1 MKRLIKFRGRRL
13 DSPMVYGDLI
23 HYQGYPYIRIKEG
36 GEWEVEPDSVAQFV
50 GYDRNGKEVYEG
62 DVIADDGGE
71 EFIATLVPMMI
82 GYDGRYYIITDE
94 MKLKE

>member
-1 MKRLIKFRGRRL
+1 MRR
-13 DSPMVYGDLI
+13 VI
-23 HYQGYPYIRIKEG
+23 
-36 GEWEVEPDSVAQFV
+36 AQFV
-50 GYDRNGKEVYEG
+50 GYDKTGKEVYEG

-94 MKLKE
+94 MKLKRCSYESSR